1 MCFFL
6 TDQQHILRAVVIAL
20 SSVVL
25 LQLIVIA
32 FFLWRQ
38 RRAKPDKT
46 DRLNKCSTAADRN
59 DSARDHRVS
68 DPGVYMELH
77 PRPSEGESRA
87 PLEYQTL
94 QVKNTVPGYYN
105 VGFKR
110 RDKAQN
116 EEVYDEIR
124 SAQA

>member
-1 MCFFL
+1 L

-38 RRAKPDKT
+38 RRAMPDKT

>member
-1 MCFFL
+1 M
-6 TDQQHILRAVVIAL
+6 
-20 SSVVL
+20 
-25 LQLIVIA
+25 
-32 FFLWRQ
+32 
-38 RRAKPDKT
+38 PDKT
-46 DRLNKCSTAADRN
+46 DRLNKSTTAADRN

-87 PLEYQTL
+87 TLEYQTL
-94 QVKNTVPGYYN
+94 QVKSTVPGYCN

-110 RDKAQN
+110 GDKAQN
-116 EEVYDEIR
+116 EEVYDEIG